1 MKKPNIIL
9 PFNDKKRINDLILNV
24 INETWINT
32 YPVDS
37 IELNG
42 QIFTLTL
49 TNKKFVFETMQV
61 DNLSDY
67 VDVYLQ
73 GIKIN
78 ANTYS
83 VSFNELDIIIT
94 FNQSVTRTPS
104 IVSATDFTIKGKIV
118 MNDISYRY
126 IEIAQGFGLTTEN
139 FEDIII

>member
-1 MKKPNIIL
+1 
-9 PFNDKKRINDLILNV
+9 
-24 INETWINT
+24 
-32 YPVDS
+32 
-37 IELNG
+37 
-42 QIFTLTL
+42 
-49 TNKKFVFETMQV
+49 
-61 DNLSDY
+61 
-67 VDVYLQ
+67 VYLQ

-94 FNQSVTRTPS
+94 FNQSVTRTPN

>member
-1 MKKPNIIL
+1 MKKPNIIP
-9 PFNDKKRINDLILNV
+9 PFNDKKRINDLVLNV

-32 YPVDS
+32 HPVDS
-37 IELNG
+37 IELDG
-42 QIFTLTL
+42 ELFTLTL
-49 TNKKFVFETMQV
+49 TNKKFVFEVMQV

-67 VDVYLQ
+67 VDVFLQ
-73 GIKIN
+73 GIKLN

-94 FNQSVTRTPS
+94 FNQSITLIPN
-104 IVSATDFTIKGKIV
+104 IISASDFTIKGKIV
-118 MNDISYRY
+118 MNDISYHY

>member
-9 PFNDKKRINDLILNV
+9 PFNDKKRINDLVLNV

-37 IELNG
+37 IELDG
-42 QIFTLTL
+42 EIFTLTL
-49 TNKKFVFETMQV
+49 TNKKFVFEVMQV

-67 VDVYLQ
+67 VDVFLQ
-73 GIKIN
+73 GIKLN
-78 ANTYS
+78 SNTYS

-94 FNQSVTRTPS
+94 FNQSVTRTPD
-104 IVSATDFTIKGKIV
+104 IISASDFTIKGKIV

-126 IEIAQGFGLTTEN
+126 IQIAQGFGLTTEN

>member
-94 FNQSVTRTPS
+94 FNQSVTRTPN